1 MSFSCMCN
9 SEIWHTCGTCPIC
22 MDGGS
27 EVKGVNVELIALRIS
42 FTHLHKFKVTLLTPE
57 GATLG
62 VYFSVPNTY

>member
-1 MSFSCMCN
+1 
-9 SEIWHTCGTCPIC
+9 